1 MNQYFKNME
10 EEWIAFLSET
20 IATKPLSGEEK
31 GCADIYMKALEEI
44 GAEHYRDEAGNV
56 IGVIRGTGEGP
67 NIVSNG
73 HMDVVPEGNLEAWED
88 LDPFQAV
95 VKDGEIYGRGSAD
108 MLSGLSVQFF
118 AFREIKKLVDKG
130 AKLSGD
136 LTFTAVVH
144 EEPAESAGA
153 ICLYDKSFP
162 KYNLKADLVYLGE
175 PTNNNLKLGQRG
187 KVELVIDVYGKV
199 AHSSA
204 PWRGI
209 SAVEKAQPV
218 IQAIL
223 NNFYETS
230 VTHEKLGFSAMTITD
245 VVVSPG
251 KMYSCVPDHCEI
263 TVDRRYV
270 PPMTIESC
278 IAQVQKFLDYL
289 SEKDPDFKAE
299 VHQRINH
306 RVCYT
311 GYETDVAKQHPAW
324 IDDRDNPLI
333 DLTFEVLRGLGQD
346 PKEEYKLAGT
356 DGSIS
361 CGVHKIPTIIYSP
374 AEEAYC
380 HKAKEHLNIEKALN
394 AIEGYTAL
402 YCKIFG
408 LDFEQFCDK

>member
-10 EEWIAFLSET
+10 QEWVDFLSST
-20 IATKPLSGEEK
+20 INSRPLSGEEK
-31 GCADIYMKALEEI
+31 GCADIFMKALEDI
-44 GAEHYRDEAGNV
+44 GVEHYRDEAGNV

-67 NIVSNG
+67 NIFCNG
-73 HMDVVPEGNLEAWED
+73 HMDVVPEGNLEAWGEF
-88 LDPFQAV
+88 DPFHAQ
-95 VKDGEIYGRGSAD
+95 VKDGELYGRGTCD
-108 MLSGLSVQFF
+108 MLSGLAVQFF

-136 LTFTAVVH
+136 LVFSGVVH
-144 EEPAESAGA
+144 EEPAESTGA
-153 ICLYDKSFP
+153 ICLFDKSIP
-162 KYNLKADLVYLGE
+162 KYDLKADLVYLSE
-175 PTNNNLKLGQRG
+175 PTNGNLLLGQRG

-204 PWRGI
+204 PWQGI

-223 NNFYETS
+223 NNFYES
-230 VTHEKLGFSAMTITD
+230 PMTHEKLGFSAMTITD
-245 VVVSPG
+245 IVVTPG

-270 PPMTIESC
+270 PPMTIEGT

-289 SEKDPDFKAE
+289 SAKDPDFKAE

-324 IDDRDNPLI
+324 IDDRDNPFI
-333 DLTFEVLRGLGQD
+333 DMSFEVLRGLGQD
-346 PKEEYKLAGT
+346 PKEDYMVAGT
-356 DGSIS
+356 DGSIT
-361 CGVHKIPTIIYSP
+361 CGVHKIPTIIYAP
-374 AEEAYC
+374 GAAEQC
-380 HKAKEHLNIEKALN
+380 HQPKEHINIEDGLN
-394 AIEGYTAL
+394 GIEGYTAL
-402 YCKIFG
+402 FCKIFN
-408 LDFEQFCDK
+408 LDFDQFCD